1 MCIISY
7 SQHESVANWL
17 GERITP
23 SLFCYISLYWWQ
35 IHVYIEMVCW
45 EGIPISFHLVC
56 LVLIALV
63 FVLKNKFYVHYK
75 SMYWCQILNIDNLSG
90 RKIWIISLND
100 NNLSPLKKTCFRPF
114 HRLSIFYY
122 CQFCLNL
129 FYWFFLVKHILLCVY
144 LIIYLHFFF
153 CHWMNVFC
161 SNIMHL
167 PQYLIHLGSKLAFS
181 TSKFISIAE
190 INTQEN
196 VDKFSQIISPTS
208 RK

>member
-23 SLFCYISLYWWQ
+23 ALFCYISLYWWQ

-63 FVLKNKFYVHYK
+63 LVLKNKFYVHYK

-100 NNLSPLKKTCFRPF
+100 NNLSPLKKHVSVHFIDYQYFIIASFVWICF
-114 HRLSIFYY
+114 ID
-122 CQFCLNL
+122 
-129 FYWFFLVKHILLCVY
+129 FF
-144 LIIYLHFFF
+144 
-153 CHWMNVFC
+153 
-161 SNIMHL
+161 
-167 PQYLIHLGSKLAFS
+167 
-181 TSKFISIAE
+181 
-190 INTQEN
+190 
-196 VDKFSQIISPTS
+196 
-208 RK
+208 